1 MNIFLTGGSGFIG
14 KSFLDTAL
22 KNGHKIFAVSRKK
35 RISNYKNLIWL
46 KGNIAQDWKKY
57 LKKTDIIV
65 HLAAAGVTKSSKVR
79 NKEIF
84 NLNVIKSSK
93 LILNGLNYGC
103 KKFLIASS
111 SSEYA
116 NDGLVKKK
124 LSLNSVRSGD
134 TFYSQSKI
142 YFSDLIE
149 NISKIYNAKFRIMR
163 IFPTYGLNEP
173 RHRLYPY
180 LIDRAKKNKN
190 AIIKNPNEIRD
201 FNDVKYVAKVL
212 NKSIFF
218 NKYAKK
224 FEIYHISSNQS
235 MSVRKFS
242 EIIWKQQKAKGKLVF
257 KNYDKTHKR
266 HVSDYQSTWK
276 INDKKI

>member
-1 MNIFLTGGSGFIG
+1 MVIKFLL
-14 KSFLDTAL
+14 FLE
-22 KNGHKIFAVSRKK
+22 KK

-46 KGNIAQDWKKY
+46 KGNIVRLEKI
-57 LKKTDIIV
+57 LKKLDIIV
-65 HLAAAGVTKSSKVR
+65 HLAAAGATKSSKVR

-173 RHRLYPY
+173 RHNF
-180 LIDRAKKNKN
+180 I
-190 AIIKNPNEIRD
+190 
-201 FNDVKYVAKVL
+201 
-212 NKSIFF
+212 
-218 NKYAKK
+218 
-224 FEIYHISSNQS
+224 HI
-235 MSVRKFS
+235 
-242 EIIWKQQKAKGKLVF
+242 
-257 KNYDKTHKR
+257 
-266 HVSDYQSTWK
+266 
-276 INDKKI
+276 

>member
-14 KSFLDTAL
+14 KSFLHTAL

-116 NDGLVKKK
+116 NDGLVKK

-180 LIDRAKKNKN
+180 LIDRAKK
-190 AIIKNPNEIRD
+190 
-201 FNDVKYVAKVL
+201 
-212 NKSIFF
+212 
-218 NKYAKK
+218 KK
-224 FEIYHISSNQS
+224 MQ
-235 MSVRKFS
+235 
-242 EIIWKQQKAKGKLVF
+242 
-257 KNYDKTHKR
+257 
-266 HVSDYQSTWK
+266 
-276 INDKKI
+276 